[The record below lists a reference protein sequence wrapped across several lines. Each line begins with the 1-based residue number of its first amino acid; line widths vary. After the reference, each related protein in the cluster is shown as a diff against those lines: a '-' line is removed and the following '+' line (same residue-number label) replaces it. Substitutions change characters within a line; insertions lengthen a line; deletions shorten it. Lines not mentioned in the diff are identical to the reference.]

1 MNTTTWNRAELHPA
15 GAMADDS
22 NYWTTWVDYG
32 YRHFDDLGA
41 REAAK
46 EILASR
52 PGADP
57 ECHSN

>member
-1 MNTTTWNRAELHPA
+1 
-15 GAMADDS
+15 MADDS